1 MSDVATTSR
10 VQVIFAA
17 WMLSRVRVFRDRFHP
32 FDVFDEEGLQRR
44 FRFGRDGIMYIAD
57 VLASDLT
64 RPTRRNHATPVVI
77 QVLLALKFFAT
88 GTFLITAGDF
98 LHLHESTAS
107 RCVRRVALAL
117 AKQAPHFIRWPTA
130 AEVPELQRQFYAVDG
145 FPGVVGAIDGTHV
158 RIQGPP
164 LHEEVFVNRH
174 FYHSINVQLVVDAR
188 SRILNVVAKWP
199 GSVHDSYVLS
209 QSSVGENFA
218 TGAYGG
224 LLIGDSGYPCR
235 PWLMVPFRSP
245 TTPAEC
251 AYNQTHATTRSV
263 VERTIGQLKRRFHCL
278 HAELRMLPE
287 RCCTIAVACC
297 VMHNIAQHYTCREG
311 DCDLPPE
318 PVCRLPNLRVVCWG
332 FRLVVDEAVPVVVG
346 PVVLVALQQQQ
357 LLPQAQAIPPPLAE
371 AFPAVAEALPGVA
384 EQLPHQTP
392 GASRPVPA
400 TSPKAGSLIPS
411 SSGTSRKMT
420 SGSTSTLWL
429 KAQLLAQ
436 PCQLLAAHW
445 LGLC

>member
-1 MSDVATTSR
+1 
-10 VQVIFAA
+10 
-17 WMLSRVRVFRDRFHP
+17 
-32 FDVFDEEGLQRR
+32 
-44 FRFGRDGIMYIAD
+44 MYIAD
-57 VLASDLT
+57 VLASDLI
-64 RPTRRNHATPVVI
+64 RPRRRNHANPVLI
-77 QVLLALKFFAT
+77 QVLLALKLFAT
-88 GTFLITAGDF
+88 GTFLITAEDF

-130 AEVPELQRQFYAVDG
+130 AEVPEQQRQFYAVDG

-164 LHEEVFVNRH
+164 LHEELFVNRH

-235 PWLMVPFRSP
+235 PWLMAPFRSP

-318 PVCRLPNLRVVCWG
+318 
-332 FRLVVDEAVPVVVG
+332 VPV
-346 PVVLVALQQQQ
+346 
-357 LLPQAQAIPPPLAE
+357 PPSPPE
-371 AFPAVAEALPGVA
+371 ADDGVA
-384 EQLPHQTP
+384 RRHAIVHQHFRARVPAAEPAGGVLGLQAGRGRGGP
-392 GASRPVPA
+392 GRRRPGGTGRPSAAAAAASGSGGPSAIGRGLSRRGRGLSRP
-400 TSPKAGSLIPS
+400 TSPKAGSLVPS
-411 SSGTSRKMT
+411 NSGTSRKMT
-420 SGSTSTLWL
+420 PESTSTLWL

-436 PCQLLAAHW
+436 PHQLLAAHW

>member
-1 MSDVATTSR
+1 
-10 VQVIFAA
+10 
-17 WMLSRVRVFRDRFHP
+17 
-32 FDVFDEEGLQRR
+32 
-44 FRFGRDGIMYIAD
+44 MYIAD
-57 VLASDLT
+57 VLASDLI
-64 RPTRRNHATPVVI
+64 RPTRRSHATPVLI

-235 PWLMVPFRSP
+235 PWLMAPFRSP

-318 PVCRLPNLRVVCWG
+318 
-332 FRLVVDEAVPVVVG
+332 VPV
-346 PVVLVALQQQQ
+346 
-357 LLPQAQAIPPPLAE
+357 PPSPPE
-371 AFPAVAEALPGVA
+371 ADDGVA
-384 EQLPHQTP
+384 RRHAIVHQHFRARVPAAEPAGGVLGLQAGRGRGGP
-392 GASRPVPA
+392 GRRRPGGTGRPSAAAAAASGSGGPSAIGRGLSRRGRGLSRRGRA
-400 TSPKAGSLIPS
+400 TSPKAGSLVPS
-411 SSGTSRKMT
+411 NSGTSRKMT
-420 SGSTSTLWL
+420 PESTSTLWL

-436 PCQLLAAHW
+436 PHQLLAAHW

>member
-1 MSDVATTSR
+1 
-10 VQVIFAA
+10 
-17 WMLSRVRVFRDRFHP
+17 
-32 FDVFDEEGLQRR
+32 
-44 FRFGRDGIMYIAD
+44 MYIAD
-57 VLASDLT
+57 VLASDLI
-64 RPTRRNHATPVVI
+64 RPTRRSHATPVLI

-174 FYHSINVQLVVDAR
+174 FYHSINVELVVDAR

-235 PWLMVPFRSP
+235 PWLMAPFRSP

-318 PVCRLPNLRVVCWG
+318 
-332 FRLVVDEAVPVVVG
+332 VPV
-346 PVVLVALQQQQ
+346 
-357 LLPQAQAIPPPLAE
+357 PPSPPE
-371 AFPAVAEALPGVA
+371 ADDGVA
-384 EQLPHQTP
+384 RRHAIVHQHFRARVPAAEPAGGVLGLQAGRGRGGP
-392 GASRPVPA
+392 GRRRPGGTGRPSAAAAAASGSCA
-400 TSPKAGSLIPS
+400 TSPKAGSLVPS
-411 SSGTSRKMT
+411 NSGTSRKMT
-420 SGSTSTLWL
+420 PESTSTLWL

-436 PCQLLAAHW
+436 PHQLLAAHW

>member
-1 MSDVATTSR
+1 MYHMQLYS
-10 VQVIFAA
+10 
-17 WMLSRVRVFRDRFHP
+17 VR
-32 FDVFDEEGLQRR
+32 GQ
-44 FRFGRDGIMYIAD
+44 
-57 VLASDLT
+57 T
-64 RPTRRNHATPVVI
+64 
-77 QVLLALKFFAT
+77 LLALKFFAT

-235 PWLMVPFRSP
+235 PWLMAPFRSP

-318 PVCRLPNLRVVCWG
+318 
-332 FRLVVDEAVPVVVG
+332 VPV
-346 PVVLVALQQQQ
+346 
-357 LLPQAQAIPPPLAE
+357 PPSPPE
-371 AFPAVAEALPGVA
+371 ADDGVA
-384 EQLPHQTP
+384 RRHAIVHQHFR
-392 GASRPVPA
+392 SE
-400 TSPKAGSLIPS
+400 I
-411 SSGTSRKMT
+411 
-420 SGSTSTLWL
+420 
-429 KAQLLAQ
+429 
-436 PCQLLAAHW
+436 
-445 LGLC
+445 